1 MSTMVFI
8 TPSSGRIEILRRLLA
23 LCLLWCCRAPAAAE
37 GIHIKS
43 AEISQNGEDY
53 YLEANFQVELTHTLE
68 DALNKGLPLH
78 FIVEFEL
85 IRPRWYTLYLWNK
98 SVLEFEQDYRLSYN
112 ALTRQYR
119 LSLGALHQ
127 NFDTLND
134 ALALMGRLRPRFLA
148 DAEMLDQG
156 KVYEA
161 AIRMRLDVSQLPKP
175 FQINALA
182 SRDSNLA
189 SAWFRWPLPRS
200 IWPPSSGVRC

>member
-1 MSTMVFI
+1 MAFT
-8 TPSSGRIEILRRLLA
+8 TPSSRKTDFLRWLLT
-23 LCLLWCCRAPAAAE
+23 LCVFWCSTVFAATGA
-37 GIHIKS
+37 IHVKS
-43 AEISQNGEDY
+43 AEILRNGGDY
-53 YLEANFQVELTHTLE
+53 YLDANFEVELTRTLE

-98 SVLEFEQDYRLSYN
+98 LVLEFEQQYRLSYN

-119 LSLGALHQ
+119 LSLGAFHQ

-134 ALALMGRLRPRFLA
+134 ALAVMGRLRPRFLA
-148 DAEMLDQG
+148 DVDLLDQG

-161 AIRMRLDVSQLPKP
+161 AIRMRLDVAQLPKP

-182 SRDSNLA
+182 SRDWNLA
-189 SAWFRWPLPRS
+189 SEWFRWTLTP
-200 IWPPSSGVRC
+200 

>member
-1 MSTMVFI
+1 MVFI
-8 TPSSGRIEILRRLLA
+8 TPSSRRIDLLHRLLA
-23 LCLLWCCRAPAAAE
+23 LCLLWCSTAFAATE
-37 GIHIKS
+37 GIHVKS
-43 AEISQNGEDY
+43 AEISQNGGDY

-98 SVLEFEQDYRLSYN
+98 SVLDIEQQYRLSYN

-148 DAEMLDQG
+148 DSGMLDQG

-175 FQINALA
+175 LQINALA
-182 SRDSNLA
+182 SRDWNLA
-189 SAWFRWPLPRS
+189 SEWFRWTLTR
-200 IWPPSSGVRC
+200 

>member
-1 MSTMVFI
+1 MVFI
-8 TPSSGRIEILRRLLA
+8 TPSSGKTDFLCWLLA
-23 LCLLWCCRAPAAAE
+23 LCLMWHGTVFAGTGA
-37 GIHIKS
+37 IHVKS
-43 AEISQNGEDY
+43 AEIAQSGGDY
-53 YLEANFQVELTHTLE
+53 YLEANFEVELTHTLE

-78 FIVEFEL
+78 FVVEFEL

-98 SVLEFEQDYRLSYN
+98 SVLEFEQDNRLSYN

-119 LSLGALHQ
+119 LSQGALHQ

-148 DAEMLDQG
+148 DADMLDEG

-161 AIRMRLDVSQLPKP
+161 AVRMRLDVSQLPKP

-182 SRDSNLA
+182 SRDWNLA
-189 SAWFRWPLPRS
+189 SEWFRWTLIR
-200 IWPPSSGVRC
+200 

>member
-1 MSTMVFI
+1 MVFI
-8 TPSSGRIEILRRLLA
+8 TPCCRRNELSRWLLA
-23 LCLLWCCRAPAAAE
+23 LCLLWCSTAVAAAE
-37 GIHIKS
+37 GIHVKS
-43 AEISQNGEDY
+43 AEISQNGGDY
-53 YLEANFQVELTHTLE
+53 YLEAIFEVELTRTLE

-98 SVLEFEQDYRLSYN
+98 SVLEFEQPYRLSYN

-119 LSLGALHQ
+119 LSMGALHQ

-134 ALALMGRLRPRFLA
+134 ALALMGRLRRRFLA
-148 DAEMLDQG
+148 DADMLDAG

-161 AIRMRLDVSQLPKP
+161 AVRMRLDVTQLPKP

-182 SRDSNLA
+182 SRDWNLA
-189 SAWFRWPLPRS
+189 SAWFRWTLTR
-200 IWPPSSGVRC
+200 

>member
-1 MSTMVFI
+1 M
-8 TPSSGRIEILRRLLA
+8 RRLLA
-23 LCLLWCCRAPAAAE
+23 LCLLWSGTTFAVTE
-37 GIHIKS
+37 GIHVKS
-43 AEISQNGEDY
+43 AEISQNGGDY

-98 SVLEFEQDYRLSYN
+98 PVLELQQNYRLSYN

-119 LSLGALHQ
+119 LSLGALHL

-148 DAEMLDQG
+148 DADMLDQG

-175 FQINALA
+175 LQINALA
-182 SRDSNLA
+182 SRDWNLA
-189 SAWFRWPLPRS
+189 SEWFRWTLTR
-200 IWPPSSGVRC
+200 

>member
-1 MSTMVFI
+1 MHWL
-8 TPSSGRIEILRRLLA
+8 PA
-23 LCLLWCCRAPAAAE
+23 LCLLWCSTSFASFAAAE
-37 GIHIKS
+37 GIHVKS
-43 AEISQNGEDY
+43 AEISQNDGDY
-53 YLEANFQVELTHTLE
+53 YLEANFEVELTHTLE

-98 SVLEFEQDYRLSYN
+98 SVLEFEQQYRLSYN

-148 DAEMLDQG
+148 DADMLDQG

-161 AIRMRLDVSQLPKP
+161 VIRMRLDVSQLPKP
-175 FQINALA
+175 LQINALA
-182 SRDSNLA
+182 SRDWNLA
-189 SAWFRWPLPRS
+189 SEWFRWTLTR
-200 IWPPSSGVRC
+200 

>member
-1 MSTMVFI
+1 MVFI
-8 TPSSGRIEILRRLLA
+8 MPSSRKTDFLPWLLA
-23 LCLLWCCRAPAAAE
+23 LCVFWCSTVFAATE
-37 GIHIKS
+37 GIHVKF
-43 AEISQNGEDY
+43 AEISQNGGDY
-53 YLEANFQVELTHTLE
+53 YLEGNFQVELTPTLE

-98 SVLEFEQDYRLSYN
+98 SVLEFEQHYRLSYN

-127 NFDTLND
+127 NFDTLNE

-148 DAEMLDQG
+148 DADLLDPG

-161 AIRMRLDVSQLPKP
+161 AIRMRFDVSQLPKP

-182 SRDSNLA
+182 SRDWNLA
-189 SAWFRWPLPRS
+189 SEWFRWTLTR
-200 IWPPSSGVRC
+200 

>member
-1 MSTMVFI
+1 MAFT
-8 TPSSGRIEILRRLLA
+8 TPSSRKTDILRWLLT
-23 LCLLWCCRAPAAAE
+23 LCVFWCSTVFAAAAA
-37 GIHIKS
+37 IHIKS
-43 AEISQNGEDY
+43 AEISQNAGDY
-53 YLEANFQVELTHTLE
+53 YIEAKFDVELTHTLE

-85 IRPRWYTLYLWNK
+85 IRPRWYTLYLWNN
-98 SVLEFEQDYRLSYN
+98 SVLEFEQDSRLSYN

-119 LSLGALHQ
+119 LSRGALHQ

-134 ALALMGRLRPRFLA
+134 ALAVMGRLPPRFLA
-148 DAEMLDQG
+148 DSGMLDQG

-182 SRDSNLA
+182 SRDWNLA
-189 SAWFRWPLPRS
+189 SQWFRWTLTR
-200 IWPPSSGVRC
+200 

>member
-1 MSTMVFI
+1 MAFT
-8 TPSSGRIEILRRLLA
+8 TPSSRKTDFLRWLLT
-23 LCLLWCCRAPAAAE
+23 LCVFCCSTVFAATGA
-37 GIHIKS
+37 IHVKS
-43 AEISQNGEDY
+43 AEISQNAGDY
-53 YLEANFQVELTHTLE
+53 YIEAKFDVELTHTLE

-85 IRPRWYTLYLWNK
+85 IRPRWYTLYLWNN
-98 SVLEFEQDYRLSYN
+98 SVLEFEQDSRLSYN

-119 LSLGALHQ
+119 LSRGALHQ

-148 DAEMLDQG
+148 DSGMLDQG

-182 SRDSNLA
+182 SRDWNLA
-189 SAWFRWPLPRS
+189 SQWFRWTLTR
-200 IWPPSSGVRC
+200 

>member
-1 MSTMVFI
+1 M
-8 TPSSGRIEILRRLLA
+8 RWLLA
-23 LCLLWCCRAPAAAE
+23 LSLLWCCTAPAAAE

-43 AEISQNGEDY
+43 AEISANDGAY
-53 YLEANFQVELTHTLE
+53 YLEANFEVELTHTLE

-78 FIVEFEL
+78 FVVEFEL
-85 IRPRWYTLYLWNK
+85 IQPRWYTLYLWNK
-98 SVLEFEQDYRLSYN
+98 SVLEFEQDFRLSYN

-119 LSLGALHQ
+119 LSQGALHQ

-148 DAEMLDQG
+148 DVDLLNPG

-161 AIRMRLDVSQLPKP
+161 AVRMRLDIMQLPKP

-182 SRDSNLA
+182 SRDWNLE
-189 SAWFRWPLPRS
+189 SAWFRWTLTR
-200 IWPPSSGVRC
+200 